1 MSRRFT
7 AADLLL
13 LLLVMAAAAGARSW
27 YLTVCADGGQQE
39 GPLRVQDRPPV
50 LAGLPAETEMN
61 GHKPPTELDALV
73 DNVKEHSW
81 FGSLAPLS
89 GAEEQTAHVAPG
101 YYWLLALLDKAPARL
116 GPPERAMR
124 WIQCGLGTLTAAFY
138 FLFALRAFGS
148 RAAALL
154 AGLFSASHPFW
165 IINTA
170 EINDGVLTS
179 FLLAA
184 CLGLGARG
192 AQAGAP
198 LASLLY
204 GAGLAGLS
212 LVRAALLPFAI
223 VGVLWFLL
231 RCRSSPRGWLCAV
244 LAFLGFATGLAPW
257 TFRNYKAYH
266 DIVPIADSA
275 YLHLWIGNN
284 PRATG
289 GPQSEQV
296 VLETMAEARGEDQ
309 QKAREELA
317 RLPQKERYDQLGRLV
332 WQQVRS
338 DPAGTF
344 KHRLEAWLCFVFGEA
359 WFKERVLWQANDANA
374 AAVPNWFEGSYP
386 AALYGSL
393 LGMLALGLLGWRWS
407 YGWRADSMPA
417 SLAMIWVPLPYMLSH
432 AENLNG
438 PRLPLDGVLLTYA
451 AFALVCLILPG
462 RRSLFHGAGSREGT
476 PG

>member
-7 AADLLL
+7 AADFLLL
-13 LLLVMAAAAGARSW
+13 LIVMAAAAGARGW
-27 YLTVCADGGQQE
+27 YLSVCAEGGQQD
-39 GPLRVQDRPPV
+39 GPLRVQDKAPA
-50 LAGLPAETEMN
+50 LAGLPADTEMN
-61 GHKPPTELDALV
+61 GHKPPAELDALV
-73 DNVKEHSW
+73 ENVKEHNW

-89 GAEEQTAHVAPG
+89 DTEEQTAHVAPG

-154 AGLFSASHPFW
+154 AGLFSAVHPFW

-170 EINDGVLTS
+170 EINDGVLSS

-184 CLGLGARG
+184 CLCLGARG

-244 LAFLGFATGLAPW
+244 LAFLGLATGLAPW

-284 PRATG
+284 ARATG

-296 VLETMAEARGEDQ
+296 VLETAAEARGEDK
-309 QKAREELA
+309 QKTREELA

-359 WFKERVLWQANDANA
+359 WFKERVLWQANDGNA
-374 AAVPNWFEGSYP
+374 VAVPNWFEGSYP
-386 AALYGSL
+386 AALYGAL
-393 LGMLALGLLGWRWS
+393 LGLLTLGLLGWRWS

-417 SLAMIWVPLPYMLSH
+417 SLAMIWVPLPYVLSH
-432 AENLNG
+432 GEYLNG

-451 AFALVCLILPG
+451 AFALVCLVLPG
-462 RRSLFHGAGSREGT
+462 RRSLFRGPDNTGA
-476 PG
+476 